1 MSLKSIVDIE
11 KISLQNSNPIFED
24 YQHIGH
30 EIKKYFQQLGFLHIR
45 GHGIPQDVIDNAMKA
60 SMDFFSLDREEKRR
74 TSGEEG
80 MGWVEQGREI
90 FDQDEDGRI
99 AELELRET
107 FNLKDVS
114 NSAIFPDQV
123 DI

>member
-1 MSLKSIVDIE
+1 
-11 KISLQNSNPIFED
+11 
-24 YQHIGH
+24 
-30 EIKKYFQQLGFLHIR
+30 
-45 GHGIPQDVIDNAMKA
+45 
-60 SMDFFSLDREEKRR
+60 
-74 TSGEEG
+74 

-90 FDQDEDGRI
+90 FDQDEDGEI

-114 NSAIFPDQV
+114 NSAIFPDEV